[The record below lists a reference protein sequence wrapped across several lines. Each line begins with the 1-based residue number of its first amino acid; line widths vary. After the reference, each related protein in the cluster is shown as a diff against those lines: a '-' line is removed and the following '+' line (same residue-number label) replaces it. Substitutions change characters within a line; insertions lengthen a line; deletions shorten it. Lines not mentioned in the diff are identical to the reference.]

1 MNNDAMS
8 GSGGWVWAIIILLLA
23 GGGNLFGG
31 MGNGA
36 AAAVAANYATQQ
48 DIQSAI
54 NAQSTQNGI
63 QQVLLSSANN
73 NYETARLI
81 DNQTMYLSN
90 QNNTN
95 QLAAIN
101 GFNAVNQNMVQGFN
115 NIAQAIAA
123 MNHNLENCC
132 CSIKTQMLQDKY
144 DALQNQFTSM
154 QNDLSNAA
162 QTQTILNSMGRWV
175 GYPPSATTATG

>member
-1 MNNDAMS
+1 MNNDAIS

-81 DNQTMYLSN
+81 DNQTM
-90 QNNTN
+90 
-95 QLAAIN
+95 
-101 GFNAVNQNMVQGFN
+101 
-115 NIAQAIAA
+115 
-123 MNHNLENCC
+123 
-132 CSIKTQMLQDKY
+132 
-144 DALQNQFTSM
+144 
-154 QNDLSNAA
+154 
-162 QTQTILNSMGRWV
+162 
-175 GYPPSATTATG
+175 